1 MQKLDI
7 RTEFKEKR
15 KSLSLE
21 DKINQSKKIAQ
32 VIVDNFNIDNKVVS
46 VYLPIERF
54 NEIDTS
60 FLIHKLKK
68 AKAKIH
74 TPVSDFNTLELKH
87 LIYDNNTII
96 KNNEWGIPEP
106 MNGESIEPFGF
117 DIVFVPLLAVDV
129 EGYRVGYGKGFYDR
143 FLSQCRSDTIFIGL
157 NYFENLVEIDDLN
170 DSDIPIHFLVTPN
183 RILKF

>member
-21 DKINQSKKIAQ
+21 DKSNLSKRIAQ
-32 VIVDNFNIDNKVVS
+32 VVADNFQLENKVVS
-46 VYLPIERF
+46 IFLSIERL
-54 NEIDTS
+54 NEVDTS
-60 FLIHKLKK
+60 FLIRILKK
-68 AKAKIH
+68 ANAKIY

-87 LIYDNNTII
+87 LSYDDNTII

-106 MNGESIEPFGF
+106 TNGEGMDLKGF
-117 DIVFVPLLAVDV
+117 DIVFIPLLAVDAK
-129 EGYRVGYGKGFYDR
+129 GYRVGYGKGFYDR

-157 NYFENLVEIDDLN
+157 NYFEDLVEIDDLN
-170 DSDIPIHFLVTPN
+170 DGDMPIHFLVTPN
-183 RILKF
+183 GVLEF